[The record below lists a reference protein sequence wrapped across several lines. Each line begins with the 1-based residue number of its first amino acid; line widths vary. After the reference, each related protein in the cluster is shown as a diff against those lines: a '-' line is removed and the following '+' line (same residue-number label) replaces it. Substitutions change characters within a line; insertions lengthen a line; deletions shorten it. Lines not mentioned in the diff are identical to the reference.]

1 MITSVVT
8 SVCFKRDHLIVLSF
22 PFIPLSHLVP
32 TGESD
37 ADPENDKITDVN
49 KV

>member
-1 MITSVVT
+1 MT
-8 SVCFKRDHLIVLSF
+8 VLSF
-22 PFIPLSHLVP
+22 PFIPLSFLMS